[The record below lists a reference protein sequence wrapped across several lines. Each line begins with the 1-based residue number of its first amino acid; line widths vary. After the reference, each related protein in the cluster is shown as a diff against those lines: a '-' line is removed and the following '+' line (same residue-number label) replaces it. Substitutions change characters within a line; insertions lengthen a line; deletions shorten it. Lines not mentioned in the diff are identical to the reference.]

1 MRTVSPTAASQPPL
15 RPFLLK
21 KMTIRTIIE
30 VARIPLFEEF
40 IVTLPPIYSLGYRK
54 TEIAM
59 KMKVIALLVAGVLS
73 LSTTFAQ
80 ELPRKV
86 QNVELLDLDGKPAKL
101 PYFGE
106 KNLMIF
112 YVDPDRHKQNE
123 DFTFELEENHRA
135 QGDNIYGFGVMNL
148 KDAPMIPNGM
158 ARSMAKKRTEKNG
171 ATVLADQER
180 TLSSAWNL
188 GDCNNQFVLMI
199 VSKEG
204 ELVFLRKG
212 VLSEADK
219 EAFYNTIDKYR

>member
-1 MRTVSPTAASQPPL
+1 MKMKMTVLLAAAVLTLSTAAS
-15 RPFLLK
+15 
-21 KMTIRTIIE
+21 
-30 VARIPLFEEF
+30 
-40 IVTLPPIYSLGYRK
+40 
-54 TEIAM
+54 
-59 KMKVIALLVAGVLS
+59 
-73 LSTTFAQ
+73 AQ

-101 PYFGE
+101 PCFGE

-171 ATVLADQER
+171 AIVLADQER
-180 TLSSAWNL
+180 TLSSAWKL

-219 EAFYNTIDKYR
+219 EAFYQTIEKYR